1 MRKEERP
8 QSASKKTGKTCIWTI
23 GTIMAS
29 LTSITWQDMHLD
41 HWYDNGESD
50 EHQWAHEWVTA
61 RVSEVEDMTG
71 MPELMSDDD
80 SSSDGSDI
88 GETEG
93 PDMGRHRQRGKSR
106 RKYGARFQAWA
117 TKLGMTD
124 SPAVVL
130 SLQKKACTGG
140 YTMVDEE
147 DWASSEDEEVS
158 NWPYIA
164 PAQIF

>member
-1 MRKEERP
+1 
-8 QSASKKTGKTCIWTI
+8 
-23 GTIMAS
+23 
-29 LTSITWQDMHLD
+29 MHLD

-124 SPAVVL
+124 IPAVVL